1 MDFYLAS
8 EKKMNTEIRNTFSKY
23 FGNIRIKEINRVDDN
38 IQFMMSFDSIDVF
51 QSFIY
56 DYKLG
61 IVKGYIL
68 LCCMKLGFP
77 IRSEC
82 LHVYI
87 EYEWSKLTLNP
98 DLRKEFISKIGEICI
113 EKGVSLSVV

>member
-1 MDFYLAS
+1 
-8 EKKMNTEIRNTFSKY
+8 MNTAVRNIFSKY
-23 FGNIRIKEINRVDDN
+23 FGNIRIKKISRVDDN
-38 IQFMMSFDSIDVF
+38 IQLMMSFDSIDVF

-61 IVKGYIL
+61 IVKGYML

-87 EYEWSKLTLNP
+87 EYERSKLTRNP
-98 DLRKEFISKIGEICI
+98 DLRDECSPKFGKICI
-113 EKGVSLSVV
+113 EKGVSLSFAWSITFLYSS